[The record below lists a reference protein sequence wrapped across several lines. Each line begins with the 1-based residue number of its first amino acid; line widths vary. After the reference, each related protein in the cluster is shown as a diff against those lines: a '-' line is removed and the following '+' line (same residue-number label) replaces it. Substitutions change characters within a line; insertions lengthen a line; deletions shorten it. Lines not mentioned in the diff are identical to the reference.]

1 MGPGNILRCTPFRSR
16 NPNHCGIPCLNYR
29 VSRIRIEYLNLKSSI
44 ICVFLCVVTNAFWL
58 CIYPCCWTAVVFN
71 VVGGGIE
78 SELWREATAATTR
91 TKLDPRIIVIA
102 ATFQTLPSYVIVP
115 CLLSIVIASYVVR
128 SVLKTPF
135 NTCAMLKS
143 FPNKLMMM
151 ENKIGFGVWTW
162 GSVHDKAHQNP
173 VCSKIQEQRV
183 EFRFE
188 CEERILRAIKVKTY
202 LQGPLCGVDRKP

>member
-1 MGPGNILRCTPFRSR
+1 MHAFSLTQSKSLWHSLSKLSSIK
-16 NPNHCGIPCLNYR
+16 NPYW
-29 VSRIRIEYLNLKSSI
+29 VLKSE
-44 ICVFLCVVTNAFWL
+44 VFHYL
-58 CIYPCCWTAVVFN
+58 CIFVCCYKCFLTFYPCCWTAVVFN

-91 TKLDPRIIVIA
+91 TQLDPRIIVIA

-188 CEERILRAIKVKTY
+188 CEERILRAIKVKNIFTRTSLWGRSETLTY
-202 LQGPLCGVDRKP
+202 W